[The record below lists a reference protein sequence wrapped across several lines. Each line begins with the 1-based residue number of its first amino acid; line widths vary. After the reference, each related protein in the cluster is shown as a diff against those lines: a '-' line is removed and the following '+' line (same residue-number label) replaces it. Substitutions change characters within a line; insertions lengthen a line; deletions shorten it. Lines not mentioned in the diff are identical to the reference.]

1 MIKIQIKSIYGS
13 VLFEYEKEN
22 NTIKDTVVEAVKSGA
37 NLRYANLRYANLRGA
52 DLSGANLS
60 DADLSGANLRDAN
73 LSGANLRYANLSG
86 ADLSG
91 ANLSDADLRYADLS
105 DANLSGADLSDANL
119 RDADLRG
126 ANLGGADLSGI
137 KIKTAIVFTGLYKY
151 ITIPFISEGGEKY
164 VKLGCYTRKL
174 SEWEADFWNNPNEFS
189 NGSEK
194 SQLRLFAFETAKKWL
209 EIIQPTEK
217 GGNNG

>member
-37 NLRYANLRYANLRGA
+37 NLW
-52 DLSGANLS
+52 GANLC
-60 DADLSGANLRDAN
+60 DADLRY
-73 LSGANLRYANLSG
+73 ANLRYANLSG
-86 ADLSG
+86 ADLRG
-91 ANLSDADLRYADLS
+91 ADLRYA
-105 DANLSGADLSDANL
+105 NL
-119 RDADLRG
+119 RY
-126 ANLGGADLSGI
+126 ANLGGADLSGADLWGADLRGI

-189 NGSEK
+189 NDGSEK

>member
-37 NLRYANLRYANLRGA
+37 NLW
-52 DLSGANLS
+52 GANLC
-60 DADLSGANLRDAN
+60 DADLRY
-73 LSGANLRYANLSG
+73 ANLRYANLSG

-91 ANLSDADLRYADLS
+91 ADLWGADLR
-105 DANLSGADLSDANL
+105 
-119 RDADLRG
+119 
-126 ANLGGADLSGI
+126 GI

-189 NGSEK
+189 NDGSEK

>member
-1 MIKIQIKSIYGS
+1 M
-13 VLFEYEKEN
+13 
-22 NTIKDTVVEAVKSGA
+22 VEAVKSGA
-37 NLRYANLRYANLRGA
+37 NLCDANLGGANLGGA
-52 DLSGANLS
+52 NLGDANLGGANLGGANLGGANLCDANLWGANLCGANLCGANLS
-60 DADLSGANLRDAN
+60 
-73 LSGANLRYANLSG
+73 
-86 ADLSG
+86 
-91 ANLSDADLRYADLS
+91 
-105 DANLSGADLSDANL
+105 
-119 RDADLRG
+119 
-126 ANLGGADLSGI
+126 GADLSGI

-189 NGSEK
+189 NDGSEK

>member
-37 NLRYANLRYANLRGA
+37 NLWSANLC
-52 DLSGANLS
+52 
-60 DADLSGANLRDAN
+60 
-73 LSGANLRYANLSG
+73 
-86 ADLSG
+86 
-91 ANLSDADLRYADLS
+91 
-105 DANLSGADLSDANL
+105 GADLSDANL

-189 NGSEK
+189 NDGSEK

>member
-37 NLRYANLRYANLRGA
+37 NLCDANLG
-52 DLSGANLS
+52 GANLG
-60 DADLSGANLRDAN
+60 GANLGDANLGGANLGGANLGGANLCDANLCGANLCGANLCGANLCDAN
-73 LSGANLRYANLSG
+73 LSGANL
-86 ADLSG
+86 SG
-91 ANLSDADLRYADLS
+91 ANLS
-105 DANLSGADLSDANL
+105 
-119 RDADLRG
+119 
-126 ANLGGADLSGI
+126 GADLSGI

-189 NGSEK
+189 NDGSEK

>member
-37 NLRYANLRYANLRGA
+37 NLCDANLWGA
-52 DLSGANLS
+52 DL
-60 DADLSGANLRDAN
+60 R
-73 LSGANLRYANLSG
+73 
-86 ADLSG
+86 
-91 ANLSDADLRYADLS
+91 
-105 DANLSGADLSDANL
+105 
-119 RDADLRG
+119 
-126 ANLGGADLSGI
+126 GI

-189 NGSEK
+189 NDGSEK
-194 SQLRLFAFETAKKWL
+194 SQLRLFAFETAKRWL
-209 EIIQPTEK
+209 EIIEPKQS
-217 GGNNG
+217 

>member
-60 DADLSGANLRDAN
+60 D
-73 LSGANLRYANLSG
+73 
-86 ADLSG
+86 
-91 ANLSDADLRYADLS
+91 
-105 DANLSGADLSDANL
+105 
-119 RDADLRG
+119 
-126 ANLGGADLSGI
+126 ADLSGI